1 MDLWELILGFMDS
14 QVLLTAEELGVF
26 DYLDAGPRTAEEVST
41 AIDICLDSTRRLLT
55 ALCALGL
62 TQRQPDGRYINGPE
76 ASEQLVST
84 KPNYIGMMFV
94 HLREDLYP
102 VWHYFTE
109 TLRECQPQWERAF
122 GKNAHPTEQMYS
134 DPDTLRAF
142 MGGMHAISYKAA
154 TEFAAVAP
162 ELETVR
168 HLVDVGGAS
177 GAFVIAVCQAHPQL
191 RGTVMDL
198 PQVGPIVN
206 DFARMSGLEDRIDFY
221 GADFFNDPFPK
232 GVDAF
237 SLGFV
242 LHDWDTEQ
250 GSYLLEQ
257 VSQAIEPGGLLMI
270 GEYLLNEDRT
280 GPLFVA
286 RSDLNMLVAAQGRER
301 TAQEYADWI
310 AQYGF
315 VLQRAVLTSM
325 GKNFLIARHT
335 G

>member
-1 MDLWELILGFMDS
+1 MDS

-26 DYLDAGPRTAEEVST
+26 DYLDAGPRTAEEVAT
-41 AIDICLDSTRRLLT
+41 AIDMPPDSTKRLLT

-62 TQRQPDGRYINGPE
+62 TQRQPDGRYINAPE
-76 ASEQLVST
+76 AAEQLVST
-84 KPNYIGMMFV
+84 KPGYIGMMFV

-102 VWHYFTE
+102 VWHYFKE
-109 TLRECQPQWERAF
+109 TLCERQPQWERAF
-122 GKNAHPTEQMYS
+122 GKNAHPTQEMYS

-142 MGGMHAISYKAA
+142 MEGMHAISYQAA
-154 TEFAAVAP
+154 AEFAAAVP

-177 GAFVIAVCQAHPQL
+177 GAFVIAVCQAHTQL
-191 RGTVMDL
+191 HGTIMDL
-198 PQVGPIVN
+198 PQVAPIVK
-206 DFARMSGLEDRIDFY
+206 DLVRKSGLEDRVDFY
-221 GADFFNDPFPK
+221 EADFFNDPFPK

-257 VSQAIEPGGLLMI
+257 ISQSIEPGGLLII
-270 GEYLLNEDRT
+270 GEYLLNQDRT

-310 AQYGF
+310 AQHGF
-315 VLQRAVLTSM
+315 ALERIQPTSK
-325 GKNFLIARHT
+325 GKNFMIARHT